1 MARFQFFLHRYS
13 QHTNTYVCFVNYD
26 KAYDRIHWSRLLH
39 TRTLRRVVID
49 WRNRRLIGKLHM
61 GQKTQVRISGEYS
74 ESGNVDKGVIQGCPL
89 SPLFSNIYIEE
100 IVRSSTSST
109 IPVQSNQIG
118 RASC

>member
-1 MARFQFFLHRYS
+1 M
-13 QHTNTYVCFVNYD
+13 
-26 KAYDRIHWSRLLH
+26 
-39 TRTLRRVVID
+39 ID

-109 IPVQSNQIG
+109 IPVQSNRGIRLPIQCLHSHDLMYMYEQVKDP
-118 RASC
+118 RFVVCHRTVERVLL